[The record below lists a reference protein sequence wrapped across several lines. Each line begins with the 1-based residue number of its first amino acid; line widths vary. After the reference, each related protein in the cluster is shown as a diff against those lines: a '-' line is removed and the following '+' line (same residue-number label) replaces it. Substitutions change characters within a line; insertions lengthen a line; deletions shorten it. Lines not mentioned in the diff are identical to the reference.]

1 MATNF
6 SDTVLV
12 LNHDGLGQADTALSH
27 KLVISY
33 FER

>member
-1 MATNF
+1 
-6 SDTVLV
+6 V